1 MKEIERLGGTTNA
14 VLVQLP
20 ERANPGVVIQ
30 RDSMTNLHSL
40 VREARQRTQ
49 ERDWEQVTDLLVE
62 LDDILAGYVGVF
74 PT

>member
-1 MKEIERLGGTTNA
+1 MKEIERSGGTTNA

-30 RDSMTNLHSL
+30 RNSMANLHSF
-40 VREARQRTQ
+40 VREARQRAQ
-49 ERDWEQVTDLLVE
+49 EKYWEQATDLLVE
-62 LDDILAGYVGVF
+62 LDDILTGYVGVF